1 MSFHPPSSSCLINCY
16 HWLRAVEE
24 LLQGRRGPDPPS
36 SRLWW
41 KWLCPRIGL
50 RPCRC
55 PNHADCWPIRHH
67 STSFNQCLMCLF
79 FSQFFFEVM
88 GRRADCGGNDIAW
101 YRSCSIDSAKAAER
115 AASGLAGE
123 PRLPGPCGVEGLH
136 VAHGPSLNV
145 LWMPGS
151 GSASAWCS
159 QSVQDTAHASTTIP
173 HQNAGHLKNLHS
185 WTNTNLLQL
194 ALQMRNL
201 WNSTESCMILEILH
215 DFAPLPG
222 WTLVAGQ
229 LVEEVGCSI
238 GPVAFMELL
247 RVASRSIEATGKV
260 LVGTRHIAEQ
270 LSMPCILH
278 SVQLPECICWWK
290 SREFAVYL
298 TSSTL
303 HSGQGY
309 FLEYYLAEFK
319 TCR

>member
-79 FSQFFFEVM
+79 FSQFLSKSW
-88 GRRADCGGNDIAW
+88 GDGQIAVEMTLLDTGHVQ
-101 YRSCSIDSAKAAER
+101 STQ
-115 AASGLAGE
+115 
-123 PRLPGPCGVEGLH
+123 PRLRDGQLLVWRESQGFLTHAGF
-136 VAHGPSLNV
+136 AHGPSLNV

-303 HSGQGY
+303 NSGQGY
-309 FLEYYLAEFK
+309 FLEYHLAECK